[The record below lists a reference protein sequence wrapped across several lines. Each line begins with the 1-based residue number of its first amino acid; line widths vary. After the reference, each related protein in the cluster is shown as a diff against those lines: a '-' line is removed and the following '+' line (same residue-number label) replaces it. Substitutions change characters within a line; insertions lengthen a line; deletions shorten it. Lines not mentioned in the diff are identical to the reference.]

1 MNQRI
6 LVVIAGKTCS
16 GKSHLEKALQAR
28 GFSRVVSSTTR
39 QPRYLE
45 VNGVDYHFTNGEE
58 FAREDAWVEKEL
70 VNGNLYGTTKQA
82 LNEALS
88 TNGKAVI
95 VVDPKGANN
104 YRKLERSLNIRCL
117 FVYVDVPE
125 DLFARRMVERILSGG
140 AYQAASNAKRLAHCM
155 TTERDWERLML
166 FANLRIYRFDESTEA
181 FFVNEI
187 ESMVNAKQG
196 VKA

>member
-1 MNQRI
+1 MSQRV

-16 GKSHLEKALQAR
+16 GKSHLERALQAR
-28 GFSRVVSSTTR
+28 GFSRVISSTTR
-39 QPRYLE
+39 APRQGE
-45 VNGVDYHFTNGEE
+45 VHGIDYHFARSEE
-58 FAREDAWVEKEL
+58 FKNEGRWIEKEQI
-70 VNGNLYGTTKQA
+70 NGNFYGTGRHA
-82 LNEALS
+82 LRLAFLNS
-88 TNGKAVI
+88 DRAVV

-104 YRKLERSLNIRCL
+104 YRKLERYLNIRCL

-125 DLFARRMVERILSGG
+125 GLFARRMVERILSGG

-166 FANLRIYRFDESTEA
+166 FANLRIFRFDESTEA
-181 FFVNEI
+181 FFINEI